1 MEIEVNEIAHFNV
14 AHRSFQGRIAVVAIL
29 ALEEIL
35 WTGRLGITLTGPLT
49 EAAADVVTTEGS
61 K

>member
-1 MEIEVNEIAHFNV
+1 ML
-14 AHRSFQGRIAVVAIL
+14 AHRSSQRRIAVVAIL

-35 WTGRLGITLTGPLT
+35 WTGRLGITLTGLLT